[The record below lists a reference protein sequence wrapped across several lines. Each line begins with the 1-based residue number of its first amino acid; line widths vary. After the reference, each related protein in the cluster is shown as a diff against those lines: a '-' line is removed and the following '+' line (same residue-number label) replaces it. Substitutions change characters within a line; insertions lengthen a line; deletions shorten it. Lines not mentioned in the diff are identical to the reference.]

1 MSRYKSTSLVF
12 DSQKADIKYTNE
24 RPPVSVKDR
33 ISKLNEGTNYL
44 EILNPPADVSDETCD
59 KTEYQQQIQSSL
71 TLTPSAPVPST
82 SPKIS
87 PLLPPPS
94 PHRPPSPSPPP
105 HYQSSSLQ
113 LNEQSPPISTE
124 DDKSKPKIDV
134 FSELEVQSQFMMG
147 SREEDT
153 MESSSIS
160 TTDDQH
166 PLAQSSPRAGRP
178 NFALTGSVRFPVQ
191 PESRVSKLYD
201 LNPSGNLFPHI
212 STQMPETV
220 QMSGMTNGHVNAA
233 YVLDEEEED
242 SDDSATSSNE
252 MNDDVFDSE
261 HETEVKPSVVTDQKG
276 DMARN
281 ASKKEKTMFWDVFR
295 TGSDDNIS
303 SSEIDCWNKCTVIA
317 RIIVLIIMFL
327 IVLIFSVLSKL
338 TFVMMTSN
346 IFPPRNNTIASAHK
360 TFNERLTYHNG
371 GALNV
376 AWIWSFNMILSAPY
390 FFTFCKYL
398 WRMCFKKTG
407 KLQCVPLLASMVTE
421 TLHTVGL
428 SFFVFLVL
436 PSFEPISACLLCM
449 NIGLVPGILK
459 IFYPAR
465 TVKKVEPNKSVGFAR
480 LINFISC
487 VLHAASLAFWVQYVY
502 HDPVQKGSPYLIVT
516 MVVSPIFISVVYWEN
531 YVRKGDKDS
540 SGLPYLKRMIS
551 RGRTKIGLLTMM
563 WKLVLTFSVMPS
575 LLFGVNCNST
585 ACIDSIFYSFEEG
598 VTPIIQNPIDG
609 DGDYI
614 EMDGD
619 RVTACWYL
627 PLLMAVVNIL
637 SDIICFKVAKAA
649 CKILAHKIGYALPVA
664 LSTPITIAL
673 LFGSFSSTTVSTIAG
688 CTIPFPTWTGDAS
701 IVVEQF
707 DFFKYAIIAGVLAY
721 TSLLL
726 ITNHVWSPGKER
738 LAATEKIF
746 VKPLYCGALLD
757 QSLLLNRRR
766 VDDEFKSVNEKKVK
780 VDIPI
785 PDIPTEQKTDA
796 GEEWS
801 FLRKDD
807 TPFLYLCATMWH
819 ETEVEMTQI
828 LKSLFRM
835 DDDQC
840 ARRHLQMYLGI
851 RDPDYYEFEGHIFFD
866 DAFDSHDEDGTEYY
880 ANDFVKLLVN
890 VMDIAASAV
899 HGNIIH
905 VPPPTKIPT
914 PYGGQLIWRLP
925 GGNKLIAHLKDKAKI
940 RHRKRWSQVMYMYYF
955 LGQRLMNIPNK
966 SRRQKETI
974 ANNTFLLALDGDVDF
989 QPSAVQLLVDR
1000 MKKNPK
1006 VGAACGRIHPIGSGP
1021 MVWYQKFEYAISHW
1035 LQKAA
1040 EHMLGCVLC
1049 SPGCFSLFRGKA
1061 LMDDNVM
1068 KRYTTLPTEPAHY
1081 VQYDQG
1087 EDRWLCTL
1095 LLQQG
1100 YRVEYVA
1107 ASDALTYAPE
1117 GFYEFYNQ
1125 RRRWTPS
1132 TMANIMDLLMDWKN
1146 VTRKNEDI
1154 SMLYIFY
1161 QMFLMVSSILTP
1173 GTIFLMILGAITT
1186 GFPTINVWT
1195 AFAVNLAPVILM
1207 VILCFVA
1214 SSQTQLAYSAILSTI
1229 YSLLMM
1235 IVFIGLLKEAAE
1247 AGFCSVTTVFL
1258 LFVAGVFVLA
1268 ACLHP
1273 QEFFCV
1279 LHGFL
1284 YFLSIPSM
1292 SMLLMI
1298 YSLGNLHVVS
1308 WGTREAKQP
1317 VTAPKPAEQKKDE
1330 GRLGQVKDWINKQMP
1345 ASGTSGTPSSEYA
1358 FSFGNLFRCFCC
1370 PTNNHSEDDKF
1381 KQILFRLA
1389 EMEERITDVT
1399 RVNSR
1404 NVSSSY
1410 LPEAEPVEQSETP
1423 FSQATG
1429 LFEGAVERHNP
1440 MYQPPVVP
1448 KRDDLRNPYWIM
1460 DKTLKDGAIDSM
1472 GKDESDFW
1480 RNFIDKYLY
1489 PLEKDAEKEK
1499 VIANELIELR
1509 NKTCLAFLLINALFV
1524 TIVFVL
1530 TVVNAADSSLSIPL
1544 PCTDVNG
1551 DDQGKVEPISFAFT
1565 VVFGMLLFVQF
1576 ICMLFHRLATLLHIL
1591 AATEIKAKRRI
1602 RQSLQGDDQAERSIG
1617 VDEGLQLVRDMQ
1629 SAAIDDD
1636 ARSIVSEFSTTSE
1649 PEDDE
1654 QTVPQTKGKQ
1664 LWKKFDQRRREQHK
1678 STLGRNFLRN
1688 FQKLQNVM
1696 EEDDNLSTRG
1706 VAEGAVDED
1715 ATKMNDIQK
1724 KFSRFGRPSLYTIT
1738 KMIRNTSNREE
1749 IKRRGSQLNARNKW
1763 KMAVKQTKLKELMEK
1778 ARQGAGSSGQSGANG
1793 GNRFSAL
1800 VNAAVMKSRE
1810 AEQRNKTSEN
1820 VIKEED
1826 EDDVKT
1832 DSEKQTNA
1840 VVHFNTDA
1848 DSENAAP
1855 DIQEQSQGFSGQSTG
1870 LENVDVLF

>member
-1 MSRYKSTSLVF
+1 
-12 DSQKADIKYTNE
+12 
-24 RPPVSVKDR
+24 
-33 ISKLNEGTNYL
+33 
-44 EILNPPADVSDETCD
+44 
-59 KTEYQQQIQSSL
+59 
-71 TLTPSAPVPST
+71 
-82 SPKIS
+82 
-87 PLLPPPS
+87 
-94 PHRPPSPSPPP
+94 
-105 HYQSSSLQ
+105 
-113 LNEQSPPISTE
+113 
-124 DDKSKPKIDV
+124 
-134 FSELEVQSQFMMG
+134 
-147 SREEDT
+147 
-153 MESSSIS
+153 
-160 TTDDQH
+160 
-166 PLAQSSPRAGRP
+166 
-178 NFALTGSVRFPVQ
+178 
-191 PESRVSKLYD
+191 
-201 LNPSGNLFPHI
+201 
-212 STQMPETV
+212 MPETV

-233 YVLDEEEED
+233 YVPDEDADSED
-242 SDDSATSSNE
+242 SEASSHE
-252 MNDDVFDSE
+252 IVDEVFDSDR
-261 HETEVKPSVVTDQKG
+261 ETEPKVCFPPEVGNG
-276 DMARN
+276 DMSRKQ
-281 ASKKEKTMFWDVFR
+281 STKEKSMFWDVFR
-295 TGSDDNIS
+295 TGSDDNVS

-317 RIIVLIIMFL
+317 RIIVLIIMFV

-346 IFPPRNNTIASAHK
+346 MFPPADNSKSAAHK
-360 TFNERLTYHNG
+360 TFNGKLTYHNG
-371 GALNV
+371 GTMNV
-376 AWIWSFNMILSAPY
+376 TWIWAFNMVLSAPY

-398 WRMCFKKTG
+398 WRLCFKKTG
-407 KLQCVPLLASMVTE
+407 KLQWRPFLASMVTE
-421 TLHTVGL
+421 TLHTIGL

-436 PSFEPISACLLCM
+436 PSFEPIAACLLCM
-449 NIGLVPGILK
+449 NIALIPGILK

-465 TVKKVEPNKSVGFAR
+465 TVKKVEPSKSVRFAR
-480 LINFISC
+480 LMNFIAC
-487 VLHAASLAFWVQYVY
+487 VLQIASLAFWILYVY
-502 HDPVQKGSPYLIVT
+502 NDPIKPSGDLYLIIA
-516 MVVSPIFISVVYWEN
+516 MVVSPIFISVNYWEN

-540 SGLPYLKRMIS
+540 SGLPYLKRMIT
-551 RGRTKIGLLTMM
+551 RGRTKIGLLTML
-563 WKLVLTFSVMPS
+563 WKLVLTYSVMPA
-575 LLFGVNCNST
+575 LLFGANCNSST
-585 ACIDSIFYSFEEG
+585 SCIDSVFYHFEDN
-598 VTPIIQNPIDG
+598 VTPHMNTPIGDDIIMQDNRED
-609 DGDYI
+609 
-614 EMDGD
+614 
-619 RVTACWYL
+619 CWYL
-627 PLLMAVVNIL
+627 PLLMAVTNIL

-649 CKILAHKIGYALPVA
+649 CKILAHKVGYALPIA
-664 LSTPITIAL
+664 LSTPVTIAL
-673 LFGSFSSTTVSTIAG
+673 LFGSYSSTTVSTLAS
-688 CTIPFPTWTGDAS
+688 CKIPFPTWDGDAS
-701 IVVEQF
+701 NVVDEF
-707 DFFKYAIIAGVLAY
+707 DFFKYAVIAGILAY
-721 TSLLL
+721 MSLLL

-757 QSLLLNRRR
+757 QSMLLNRRR
-766 VDDEFKSVNEKKVK
+766 VDDEFKSANEKKVK

-785 PDIPTEQKTDA
+785 PDIPTDRQTDI

-866 DAFDSHDEDGTEYY
+866 DAFDSHDEDGTEYF
-880 ANDFVKLLVN
+880 ANEFVQLLVN

-899 HGNIIH
+899 HGNVIR

-1095 LLQQG
+1095 LIQQG

-1195 AFAVNLAPVILM
+1195 AFGINLAPVILM

-1214 SSQTQLAYSAILSTI
+1214 SSQTQLAYSAILSTV

-1308 WGTREAKQP
+1308 WGTRESKQP
-1317 VTAPKPAEQKKDE
+1317 TTAPKPAEQKKDE

-1345 ASGTSGTPSSEYA
+1345 ASGSAANPSSEYA

-1370 PTNNHSEDDKF
+1370 PTNDHSEDDKF

-1399 RVNSR
+1399 RHTSR
-1404 NVSSSY
+1404 NASSNY
-1410 LPEAEPVEQSETP
+1410 LPEAESIVQTETP

-1429 LFEGAVERHNP
+1429 LFEGAGERQNP
-1440 MYQPPVVP
+1440 MFEPVVVP
-1448 KRDDLRNPYWIM
+1448 KRNDLVNPYWLT
-1460 DKTLKDGAIDSM
+1460 DKTLKNGAVDRM
-1472 GKDESDFW
+1472 GKDETEFW
-1480 RNFIDKYLY
+1480 RNFIEKYLY
-1489 PLEKDAEKEK
+1489 PLEKNPDVEKK
-1499 VIANELIELR
+1499 IANDLIELR

-1530 TVVNAADSSLSIPL
+1530 TIVNAADSSLSIPL
-1544 PCTDVNG
+1544 PCTNTNG
-1551 DDQGKVEPISFAFT
+1551 DDQGQVEPISFAFT

-1602 RQSLQGDDQAERSIG
+1602 RQSLQGDDQDERSIG

-1629 SAAIDDD
+1629 SAAIEDDT
-1636 ARSIVSEFSTTSE
+1636 RSIVSEFSTTSE

-1654 QTVPQTKGKQ
+1654 VTIGKTKGKQ
-1664 LWKKFDQRRREQHK
+1664 LWKKFDQRRREQQK
-1678 STLGRNFLRN
+1678 STLGKNFLRN

-1696 EEDDNLSTRG
+1696 DDDDNMSTTG
-1706 VAEGAVDED
+1706 VAEGTVEED
-1715 ATKMNDIQK
+1715 ATRMNDIQK
-1724 KFSRFGRPSLYTIT
+1724 KFSRFGRPSLFTIT
-1738 KMIRNTSNREE
+1738 KMIRNSSNRDE
-1749 IKRRGSQLNARNKW
+1749 IRRRGSMVTARNRW
-1763 KMAVKQTKLKELMEK
+1763 KTAIKQSKLKELMAK
-1778 ARQGAGSSGQSGANG
+1778 ARDNGGNTEGSSANG

-1800 VNAAVMKSRE
+1800 VNAAVMKNRE
-1810 AEQRNKTSEN
+1810 NEQKNKPEN
-1820 VIKEED
+1820 DVIKEEEEE
-1826 EDDVKT
+1826 EDKT
-1832 DSEKQTNA
+1832 ESDKQTDA
-1840 VVHFNTDA
+1840 VVHFNSNMDTA
-1848 DSENAAP
+1848 
-1855 DIQEQSQGFSGQSTG
+1855 QGDTQPEPPTFHGQSTG